1 MRDNAKR
8 CITASSDKAEP
19 YTGVNMYTQVIG
31 FNGICSVNTNTV
43 LCYIFV
49 SVSTLFRYIG

>member
-1 MRDNAKR
+1 MKDNAKR

-19 YTGVNMYTQVIG
+19 YTGVNMYTYDVCY
-31 FNGICSVNTNTV
+31 NDICSVNTNRA

-49 SVSTLFRYIG
+49 SVSTLF